1 PGQMR
6 SIASGKL
13 CLIVRSAP
21 GKYTEADASRL
32 ALRLVRLLAGS
43 QSHTAERDISFS
55 YTFSPYIDPA
65 YVESMMNY

>member
-1 PGQMR
+1 SPDRCAASPPGN
-6 SIASGKL
+6 SVTL
-13 CLIVRSAP
+13 RSAP
-21 GKYTEADASRL
+21 EADASRL
-32 ALRLVRLLAGS
+32 ALRLARLQAGS